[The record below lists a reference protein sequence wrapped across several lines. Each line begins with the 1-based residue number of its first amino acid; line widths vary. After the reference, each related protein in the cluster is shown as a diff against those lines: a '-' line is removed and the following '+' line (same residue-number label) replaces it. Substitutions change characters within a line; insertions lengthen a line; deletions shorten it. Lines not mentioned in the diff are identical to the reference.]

1 MANLHFQTMEEKYG
15 LPFCR
20 WVQYHAQERLYTC
33 HFYAIFAGPRFVEI
47 QKYCFL
53 PWQRD
58 VTTSLSI
65 RKETC
70 LPLVR
75 LLRFSLNKFS
85 VIYNYQNYWGWGQNM
100 DQGSMAPHFGPG
112 PNGPL
117 SYGPGPRTLS
127 LPRRHWKLITMMHFR
142 FARAGKRDNI

>member
-1 MANLHFQTMEEKYG
+1 MGYRFAAEYN
-15 LPFCR
+15 
-20 WVQYHAQERLYTC
+20 HAQERLYTC

-85 VIYNYQNYWGWGQNM
+85 VKYNYQNYWDEDKTWTRGPWPPTLDRVHMDHFHMERVHGQL
-100 DQGSMAPHFGPG
+100 F
-112 PNGPL
+112 L
-117 SYGPGPRTLS
+117 
-127 LPRRHWKLITMMHFR
+127 K
-142 FARAGKRDNI
+142 

>member
-1 MANLHFQTMEEKYG
+1 MGYRFAAEYN
-15 LPFCR
+15 
-20 WVQYHAQERLYTC
+20 HAQERLYTC

-75 LLRFSLNKFS
+75 FLLFSLNKFS
-85 VIYNYQNYWGWGQNM
+85 VIYNYQNYWGEDKTWTRGPWPPTLDRVHMDHFHMDRVQGPSVM
-100 DQGSMAPHFGPG
+100 DQVHGHFFF
-112 PNGPL
+112 NNE
-117 SYGPGPRTLS
+117 
-127 LPRRHWKLITMMHFR
+127 K
-142 FARAGKRDNI
+142 

>member
-1 MANLHFQTMEEKYG
+1 MGYG
-15 LPFCR
+15 FAAE
-20 WVQYHAQERLYTC
+20 YNHAQERLYTC
-33 HFYAIFAGPRFVEI
+33 HFYAIFAGPRIVEI
-47 QKYCFL
+47 QKYCYL

-85 VIYNYQNYWGWGQNM
+85 VIQLNPAISKSQEK
-100 DQGSMAPHFGPG
+100 
-112 PNGPL
+112 
-117 SYGPGPRTLS
+117 
-127 LPRRHWKLITMMHFR
+127 WKKVR
-142 FARAGKRDNI
+142 NSGVSK

>member
-1 MANLHFQTMEEKYG
+1 MGYRFAAEYN
-15 LPFCR
+15 
-20 WVQYHAQERLYTC
+20 HAQERLYTC
-33 HFYAIFAGPRFVEI
+33 HFYAILAGPRFVEI

-85 VIYNYQNYWGWGQNM
+85 VIYNYQNCWGEDKTWIPTLDRVHM
-100 DQGSMAPHFGPG
+100 DHFYMDRVHGPSVMDRVHG
-112 PNGPL
+112 
-117 SYGPGPRTLS
+117 
-127 LPRRHWKLITMMHFR
+127 HF
-142 FARAGKRDNI
+142 FLNNEK

>member
-1 MANLHFQTMEEKYG
+1 MGYRFAAEYN
-15 LPFCR
+15 
-20 WVQYHAQERLYTC
+20 HAQERLYTC
-33 HFYAIFAGPRFVEI
+33 HFYAILAGPRFVEI

-85 VIYNYQNYWGWGQNM
+85 VKYNYQNYWGEDKTWTR
-100 DQGSMAPHFGPG
+100 GPW
-112 PNGPL
+112 PPTLDRVHGPL
-117 SYGPGPRTLS
+117 SYGAGSWTAFFKIMRNEQKQKKCKNKMKKTKTTTTNNA
-127 LPRRHWKLITMMHFR
+127 RLIS
-142 FARAGKRDNI
+142 NI

>member
-1 MANLHFQTMEEKYG
+1 MGYRFAAEYN
-15 LPFCR
+15 
-20 WVQYHAQERLYTC
+20 HAQERLYTC
-33 HFYAIFAGPRFVEI
+33 HFYVILAGPRFVEI

-75 LLRFSLNKFS
+75 LLQFSLNKFS
-85 VIYNYQNYWGWGQNM
+85 VKYNYQNYWGEDKTWTRG
-100 DQGSMAPHFGPG
+100 PHFGPG
-112 PNGPL
+112 PC
-117 SYGPGPRTLS
+117 
-127 LPRRHWKLITMMHFR
+127 ITPVMDRVRGQFV
-142 FARAGKRDNI
+142 FNNEK